1 MDTEWSDILLLNFLH
16 TATELMENLKERE
29 QLLSLL
35 CHTINGF
42 TDDLDGEKTTQ
53 MTGETVSKLC
63 KKISCWIVKTV
74 NHTMMQLRFVSSPTH
89 LSHSMD
95 RCESV

>member
-63 KKISCWIVKTV
+63 KSKKLLDSQNSEPYHDATEVRQFA
-74 NHTMMQLRFVSSPTH
+74 HSLVS
-89 LSHSMD
+89 
-95 RCESV
+95 